1 MSDLIVLVL
10 DKNMEA
16 SIRGLLGRHK
26 ALGICQV
33 VHRILVHPSRDPGC
47 LGEGHVF
54 LRAFHRQYRHAIVLL
69 DREGCGRERET
80 REGLEKSI
88 EGRLATSGWNDRAR
102 AIVIDPE
109 LEVWVWSDSPHIPA
123 ALGSRDDL
131 PSLRQSLRDHGLWR
145 EGQPKPDDPK
155 AAMERI
161 LRLNNRPRSSA
172 IYEEIARKVSLKHC
186 LDGAFAKLRTTLAE
200 WFLA

>member
-1 MSDLIVLVL
+1 MSDLIVLVP
-10 DKNMEA
+10 DRNMEA
-16 SIRGLLGRHK
+16 SIRGLLGRYK
-26 ALGICQV
+26 ALGIRQV
-33 VHRILVHPSRDPGC
+33 ASRILVHPSRDPGC

-54 LRAFHRQYRHAIVLL
+54 LRSFHRQYRHALILL
-69 DREGCGRERET
+69 DHDGCGRERET
-80 REGLEKSI
+80 RASLEKSI
-88 EGRLATSGWNDRAR
+88 EERLATSGWSERAR

-123 ALGSRDDL
+123 ALGSSDDL
-131 PSLRQSLRDHGLWR
+131 AGLRRLLRDQGLWR

-155 AAMERI
+155 LAMERI

-172 IYEEIARKVSLKHC
+172 IYEELARKVSLKNC

-200 WFLA
+200 WFPV